1 MPTFNFVR
9 DAESLLLLCSLSVE
23 FNLFLLDRHT
33 NCCKEMTFDTFQI
46 FQMTSLND
54 GSPASIPTNALILP
68 NVIYPVID
76 QLDKSGYRDLQSDL
90 RSTFFKLEELYPGFS
105 RSFLQS
111 FISKEM
117 PSLAPVADMNEVTL
131 KLEKYCDKSPYFIS
145 SSRSEQEFHE
155 LNVRSK
161 NLKRILSRIPDDINE
176 KREFLETIKEIASA
190 IKKTLDSVSNT
201 YQFFKT
207 ADGRQALDNEK
218 KEFIKYSKNFSN
230 TLKAYFRDNK
240 RDEVY
245 IAANHLLVQ
254 TDYLLRTIKLYCETD
269 TLDECLYPLLSH
281 HEHPTRILSSSSS
294 SSRYSSNNQQQQQQQ
309 QNNRPSSN
317 IRSSSSYETNF
328 T

>member
-1 MPTFNFVR
+1 
-9 DAESLLLLCSLSVE
+9 
-23 FNLFLLDRHT
+23 
-33 NCCKEMTFDTFQI
+33 
-46 FQMTSLND
+46 MTSLND
-54 GSPASIPTNALILP
+54 GNPACIPTNALILP
-68 NVIYPVID
+68 NVIYPVIE
-76 QLDKSGYRDLQSDL
+76 QLDKSGYRDMQSDL

-117 PSLAPVADMNEVTL
+117 PSLAPVTDMNELTL

-145 SSRSEQEFHE
+145 SSRNEQEFHE

-201 YQFFKT
+201 YQYFKT

-240 RDEVY
+240 RDEVF

-281 HEHPTRILSSSSS
+281 HQHPTRILSSSSP
-294 SSRYSSNNQQQQQQQ
+294 SSRYSSNNQ